1 MGFPDNTTLFDLE
14 PLPVTSSTPR
24 PSLTPLKSPTK
35 LPVLPSSA
43 VKMPPP
49 STSASS
55 KVPLKPTRLQLRDVS
70 IVRST
75 RSTTPRSATLEQ
87 DLPSITV
94 LAQSPVKRKAEDL
107 PLGPVSLFFF
117 FLSILFTVISS
128 LNQRSRALQ

>member
-14 PLPVTSSTPR
+14 PLPVTTSTPR
-24 PSLTPLKSPTK
+24 TSLTPLKSPTK
-35 LPVLPSSA
+35 LPALPSSA

-49 STSASS
+49 SASALS
-55 KVPLKPTRLQLRDVS
+55 KAPLKPTHLQLRDVS
-70 IVRST
+70 IIRST
-75 RSTTPRSATLEQ
+75 RSMTPRSATLEQ

-107 PLGPVSLFFF
+107 PVGPVSLPFSLLF
-117 FLSILFTVISS
+117 ILFTVISS